1 MGTTGILEDPKF
13 FADSRAARYWAQT
26 LSHCSQADAW
36 DYQWMLTCWLQGG
49 LAILPG
55 SNLVSNIGFGA
66 GSTHTSDPDHA
77 YARFPTQ
84 SLSFPLTDPPFIIRD
99 SEADHYIQNMLFDPN
114 RRVRTLKKFNK
125 ILRKFKLLGIQTA
138 LVQSP

>member
-49 LAILPG
+49 SAILPS
-55 SNLVSNIGFGA
+55 SNLVSNIGFGTD
-66 GSTHTSDPDHA
+66 STHTSDPAHA

-84 SLSFPLTDPPFIIRD
+84 SLSFPLTDPPFIIHD
-99 SEADHYIQNMLFDPN
+99 SEVDRYIQNTLFDPTQ
-114 RRVRTLKKFNK
+114 RVRTIRKLNKALSKFNFLPSK
-125 ILRKFKLLGIQTA
+125 
-138 LVQSP
+138 